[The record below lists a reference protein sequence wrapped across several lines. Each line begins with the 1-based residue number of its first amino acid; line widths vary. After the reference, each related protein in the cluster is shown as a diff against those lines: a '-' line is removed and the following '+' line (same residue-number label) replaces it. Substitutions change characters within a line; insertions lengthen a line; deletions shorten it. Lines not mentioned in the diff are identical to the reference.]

1 MRLPRNKFLAGA
13 AAAVCLAVP
22 GAALANH
29 VSDVDGPAVSSVNG
43 ICSSVHG
50 KTWRGYQMEAA
61 KVYWNAFLSTGYL
74 PYAQLAQE
82 HLVYVEWF
90 NQVCSESV
98 VHGL

>member
-1 MRLPRNKFLAGA
+1 MKFRNKVLAGIVA
-13 AAAVCLAVP
+13 TASLAIP
-22 GAALANH
+22 GVAMANH
-29 VSDVDGPAVSSVNG
+29 VTDVDGPAVSSVNG
-43 ICSSVHG
+43 ICHSKPG
-50 KTWRGYQMEAA
+50 QAWRASQMAA
-61 KVYWNAFLSTGYL
+61 AQVYWQAFLSTGYL